1 MNVIVCGIKL
11 LKCDVLYFL
20 IVCNL
25 CISATNCRS
34 INRDRSHSLPII
46 PDVVHPPIPVGFNLD
61 EDAEELQDLEE
72 YDPEVRPGLF
82 QGDMALNNEIYNYW
96 RVGLRWDVFPE
107 KLWKNRT
114 VPYVI
119 SPLYETEHYIT
130 IYQAIQTL
138 NFMTCVKFVPWDGKA
153 KDYLLIWPVKYPS
166 GCWSYVGRYGGPQIL
181 SLQPPD
187 DRSTNCL
194 GSEGRAL
201 HELLHALGIFHE
213 QSRADRD
220 KFVKIHLDNVI
231 PQYRVNFDKQS
242 LENTTYSFEYDYD
255 SIMHYGRTFFSISK
269 SKPTISVKQKG
280 KTIGQRKMLS
290 KTDCLKVNDLY
301 GCLGTP
307 PNYRRKFYTLCNFM
321 GI

>member
-1 MNVIVCGIKL
+1 MTYVKIRQILKKYPYLVIVH
-11 LKCDVLYFL
+11 VS
-20 IVCNL
+20 IVCL
-25 CISATNCRS
+25 RLVEVRARS
-34 INRDRSHSLPII
+34 INFSLPAI
-46 PDVVHPPIPVGFNLD
+46 PDIVQPPIPSTFESAFGENGDQLS
-61 EDAEELQDLEE
+61 ETEQ
-72 YDPEVRPGLF
+72 DPEVKPGLF

-119 SPLYETEHYIT
+119 SPLYETEEYIT
-130 IYQAIQTL
+130 IYQAIRIL
-138 NFMTCVKFVPWDGKA
+138 NFMTCIKFVPWDGKA

-181 SLQPPD
+181 SLEPPNEK
-187 DRSTNCL
+187 SPNCL

-220 KFVKIHLDNVI
+220 KFVKIHTDNII
-231 PQYRVNFDKQS
+231 PQFKANFDKQS
-242 LENTTYSFEYDYD
+242 LENTTYTFEYDYD

-269 SKPTISVKQKG
+269 SRPTITVKHKG
-280 KTIGQRKMLS
+280 KHIGQRKALS

-307 PNYRRKFYTLCNFM
+307 PRYNRKYYHLCNFM